1 VARCAHASD
10 ARGGSRSVWFYSLS
24 DESWAAVLF
33 QEEKAMSTVHQSGPR
48 RLWDEVEAAYRWWVD
63 AGRPGV
69 ERFGLDVGP
78 EGEYAWLD
86 SPANPVRASG

>member
-1 VARCAHASD
+1 
-10 ARGGSRSVWFYSLS
+10 
-24 DESWAAVLF
+24 
-33 QEEKAMSTVHQSGPR
+33 VHQSGPR

-63 AGRPGV
+63 VGRPGV